1 MLLEAVLLV
10 ACVLLLVQLG
20 MLVLLQQQQAPQQ
33 QQQQHVLSSHFV
45 AIAPRQHEHEHE
57 RAAANDDAAV
67 AALSHPQRAAA
78 PFRRDDEQQSQSTAG
93 GSSSSSGGADVR
105 QLSGLRVDCASNV
118 TRLGSKIGRGN
129 TKKVYV
135 ATDSRTGVT
144 GVLKVPNA
152 DENVYAL
159 SDAAFANVFRNEAS
173 MLSRLKHRNIVQLL
187 GACFDYERER
197 VFTMVERLRPLPAV
211 LRGDGEHQAQP
222 LTAAERLAMARG
234 VAELVRTW
242 NHGTTALGVLVHC
255 DFLPQQ
261 FGVSFD
267 SLDVKLLDVEGLRP
281 LPNNA
286 SAFFSDIK
294 CDAVTTDAVCRRVG
308 CFKGA
313 GVALRFRDSF
323 AGFDESEL
331 QEVRCNERLN
341 RCYGMG
347 IEYNVLAMCRFLF
360 QDLLA
365 PVANATALLRGCLD
379 WRINQRWTI
388 DMVITELERLVLG
401 HR

>member
-1 MLLEAVLLV
+1 VKNGFVKKKKKTNEQTQTKPQTMLLEAVLLV

-20 MLVLLQQQQAPQQ
+20 MLVLLQQPEQQPHHLLEAATA
-33 QQQQHVLSSHFV
+33 HFV
-45 AIAPRQHEHEHE
+45 VIAPRQHE
-57 RAAANDDAAV
+57 RAATNDAA
-67 AALSHPQRAAA
+67 LPQRAAA
-78 PFRRDDEQQSQSTAG
+78 PFRHDDQSTAG
-93 GSSSSSGGADVR
+93 DNNDDDV
-105 QLSGLRVDCASNV
+105 SGLRVDCASNV

-159 SDAAFANVFRNEAS
+159 SDAAFARVFRTEAS
-173 MLSRLKHRNIVQLL
+173 MLSRLKHRNVVQLL
-187 GACFDYERER
+187 GACFDHERER

-211 LRGDGEHQAQP
+211 LRGDGEHQPQP
-222 LTAAERLAMARG
+222 LTAAERLQMARG

-286 SAFFSDIK
+286 SAFFSDIR

-360 QDLLA
+360 QDLLG
-365 PVANATALLRGCLD
+365 PVADATALLRGCLD
-379 WRINQRWTI
+379 SRISQRWTI
-388 DMVITELERLVLG
+388 DAVITELERLALE